1 MHHSKQNLDIS
12 ILPNNAQQEIYDFY
26 QFLKQRYKIKEKK
39 DKKFSYK
46 FLDNPFKV
54 NSIII
59 PSREEL
65 HER

>member
-1 MHHSKQNLDIS
+1 MQQSKQILDIS
-12 ILPNNAQQEIYDFY
+12 VLPNNAQQEIFDFY

-39 DKKFSYK
+39 DKKISYK

>member
-39 DKKFSYK
+39 NKKISYK

-54 NSIII
+54 NLIII
-59 PSREEL
+59 PSREKL